1 MMAVSRFESAH
12 LSRIGTGNMIWSGR
26 LVFLSILVI
35 MIGLSPS
42 VAAQGALGQTTFEP
56 VMSNELTRT
65 TVQIF
70 VLITVLSLAPGIAMM
85 VTCMPFMLIVLSIL
99 RQAIGLQQAPPTMM
113 LISLALFLTFFVMEP
128 VFNTAWEN
136 GVTPY
141 LDGQITDDIA
151 YRETFKPFRSFMES
165 RVREETVAAFAVALP
180 ARVPETGTTVPNSLL
195 IPAFMISEIER
206 GFQIGFVI
214 FLPFLII
221 DLVVASILMAMG
233 MMMVPPVVVSLP
245 FKIAF
250 IVLASGWTKISTALV
265 QGYAG

>member
-1 MMAVSRFESAH
+1 MGHDKMKGLCR
-12 LSRIGTGNMIWSGR
+12 LSGI
-26 LVFLSILVI
+26 LVFVILHCVC
-35 MIGLSPS
+35 PD
-42 VAAQGALGQTTFEP
+42 ANAQAVVDGSTPDITQT
-56 VMSNELTRT
+56 NQLTRT

-70 VLITVLSLAPGIAMM
+70 ILITVLSLAPGITMM
-85 VTCMPFMLIVLSIL
+85 VTCMPFMLVVLSIL

-128 VFNTAWEN
+128 VFTQAWDN
-136 GVTPY
+136 GINPY
-141 LDGQITDDIA
+141 LDGQITEDTA
-151 YRETFKPFRSFMES
+151 YRETFTPFRAFMEA
-165 RVREETVAAFAVALP
+165 RVREETVAAFALALP
-180 ARVPETGTTVPNSLL
+180 DRVPETATTIPNSLL

-250 IVLASGWTKISTALV
+250 IVLANGWTKISTALI
-265 QGYAG
+265 QGYTG

>member
-1 MMAVSRFESAH
+1 MNWQRGISITCFVLLCIFLPIAEAQSALPPVGAE
-12 LSRIGTGNMIWSGR
+12 LSDDN
-26 LVFLSILVI
+26 
-35 MIGLSPS
+35 
-42 VAAQGALGQTTFEP
+42 Q
-56 VMSNELTRT
+56 LTRT

-85 VTCMPFMLIVLSIL
+85 VTCMPFMLVVLSIL

-113 LISLALFLTFFVMEP
+113 LISLAIFLTFFVMEP
-128 VFNTAWEN
+128 VFTSAWEN

-141 LDGQITDDIA
+141 LDGEITEDIA
-151 YRETFKPFRSFMES
+151 YRETFKPFRTFMEG
-165 RVREETVAAFAVALP
+165 RVREETVASFALALP
-180 ARVPETGTTVPNSLL
+180 ERVPETGTSLPNSLL

-250 IVLASGWTKISTALV
+250 IVLANGWTKISAALV